1 MIRALTIQQVEH
13 LAHELARKI
22 MGWNEPIPDFSTRF
36 PNRLESCLAAPF
48 QTFARR
54 DLYSGLN
61 DKAAILFYFLIKNH
75 PFQNGNKRIAVTSL
89 IAFLWINGYWLEVA
103 PDELYR
109 VAVWVAESPPIAKE
123 GVIVAMKDF
132 LKKWA
137 IKKKV

>member
-109 VAVWVAESPPIAKE
+109 VAVWVAESPP
-123 GVIVAMKDF
+123 
-132 LKKWA
+132 
-137 IKKKV
+137 